1 MRKGISLYPNKSNQ
15 KEILKYLERVKKH
28 DVDIVFTSMLES
40 VNNREQAEE
49 LFLPIFRKCHELNID
64 VMIDMAPDVYEKL
77 EIKPTDSTFWQDMF
91 VTMLRMDS
99 NNDPHSLYTFLIRN
113 KDMKIVLNASNPS
126 NELKGLDDFNTNTDQ
141 LIGCH
146 NFYPLLHTALGEDF
160 FLEQSIFFN
169 QHRLPLYAFM
179 SSQDKSQEGVFPE
192 NDKLPTLEILRDK
205 SVGFQYRYFMATN
218 VVDGLLFSTQFIPES
233 EFAEI
238 ESLNF
243 HECRNWLQVEL
254 DKEITTEEKKIVFAI
269 NHTVR
274 CDLSENILRVSERRI
289 SASLNKDTV
298 IKPREYKQNFFL
310 PAGSILIMNSNCGRY
325 MGEIQIVLHD
335 EEIKWNNTMNYCGSI
350 LNDDFQ
356 YIFKY
361 IYMPWKLFSF
371 FV

>member
-179 SSQDKSQEGVFPE
+179 S
-192 NDKLPTLEILRDK
+192 
-205 SVGFQYRYFMATN
+205 
-218 VVDGLLFSTQFIPES
+218 
-233 EFAEI
+233 
-238 ESLNF
+238 
-243 HECRNWLQVEL
+243 
-254 DKEITTEEKKIVFAI
+254 
-269 NHTVR
+269 
-274 CDLSENILRVSERRI
+274 
-289 SASLNKDTV
+289 
-298 IKPREYKQNFFL
+298 
-310 PAGSILIMNSNCGRY
+310 
-325 MGEIQIVLHD
+325 
-335 EEIKWNNTMNYCGSI
+335 
-350 LNDDFQ
+350 
-356 YIFKY
+356 
-361 IYMPWKLFSF
+361 
-371 FV
+371 